1 MYNIVQL
8 TENTVT
14 GLHGH
19 YVLIHVVEDLNQDYE
34 GVTIHLHS
42 TVENNATETIK
53 IIQSAIHSR
62 VQLMGLLANG
72 KHGRLVRIAV
82 EGAIKNG

>member
-1 MYNIVQL
+1 M
-8 TENTVT
+8 T

-42 TVENNATETIK
+42 TVESNATETIK

-62 VQLMGLLANG
+62 VQLMVLLANG